1 MLRRL
6 VPPSKRR
13 KALQCVTVVAVGL
26 TACLVAWL
34 VACLLACLLPSSTKL
49 SLAPLFPVTSAYVG
63 GCYDKSALTG
73 YTPEIVEGWL
83 ALPWGASP
91 SLSLSFSTEVKR
103 AFGKR
108 MGLV

>member
-34 VACLLACLLPSSTKL
+34 VACLLAPFFNETQLGT
-49 SLAPLFPVTSAYVG
+49 FISAYVG